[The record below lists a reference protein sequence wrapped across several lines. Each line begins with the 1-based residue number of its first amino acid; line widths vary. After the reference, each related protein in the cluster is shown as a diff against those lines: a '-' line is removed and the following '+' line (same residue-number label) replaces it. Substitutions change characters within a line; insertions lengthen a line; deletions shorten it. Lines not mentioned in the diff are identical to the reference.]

1 MAETRLTAYCAA
13 SGLLSRLGYASRVEP
28 GYVPPP
34 AHHRRHP
41 VPAIITDAPPIVV
54 GYAVTI
60 TASEPEAHLPEQS
73 ARAGRV
79 PHGESGG
86 PPWAFWLDN
95 K

>member
-1 MAETRLTAYCAA
+1 MAETRLSAYSAA
-13 SGLLSRLGYASRVEP
+13 AGLLGNMGYAARVDPEW
-28 GYVPPP
+28 VPPRVY
-34 AHHRRHP
+34 HSRQP

>member
-1 MAETRLTAYCAA
+1 M
-13 SGLLSRLGYASRVEP
+13 
-28 GYVPPP
+28 PPP
-34 AHHRRHP
+34 SSHRRNP

-60 TASEPEAHLPEQS
+60 TASEPEAHLPELS